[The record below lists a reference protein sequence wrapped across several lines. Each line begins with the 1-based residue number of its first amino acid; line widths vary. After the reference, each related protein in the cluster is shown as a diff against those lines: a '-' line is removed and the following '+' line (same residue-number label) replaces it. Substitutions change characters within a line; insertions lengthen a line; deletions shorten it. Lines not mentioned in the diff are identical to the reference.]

1 MSRKTAVVPVA
12 LPLAMVP
19 VGCGRSCDA
28 PTVYFYSGQTQNLV
42 GPLPQRLNKRAG
54 VHIDGSLAALVPLPL
69 SGVLTFVP
77 VVRHGTP
84 T

>member
-12 LPLAMVP
+12 LLP

-28 PTVYFYSGQTQNLV
+28 PTVYSGQTQNLV

-54 VHIDGSLAALVPLPL
+54 VHIDGSLAALAPLPL

>member
-12 LPLAMVP
+12 LLPALLP
-19 VGCGRSCDA
+19 TGCGRSCDA
-28 PTVYFYSGQTQNLV
+28 LTVSAGGTQNLV
-42 GPLPQRLNKRAG
+42 GPLLERLNKRTG
-54 VHIDGSLAALVPLPL
+54 VHLDGSLAALVLLPLP
-69 SGVLTFVP
+69 GVLTLVR